1 MKKAS
6 YITLFIFIIG
16 ILGYGYQQICKKR
29 EYQVALN
36 FEYGKNIREELLKIN
51 ARNHKLFWLYLRYFH
66 QGGKDIKAGYYEI
79 HGQYSWKDV
88 LSMLEEGRGK
98 YQKITIIEGTPLF
111 QVFELLEEKGIGKAE
126 KYREQ
131 LQMISFP
138 YPTPDGNWEGYFYP
152 ETYNVPENYTEK
164 DVIQLF
170 LQEFLKHFPEE
181 EYPDKEEFYQKLILA
196 SLLEREAKL
205 EEEKPMIAS
214 VIENRLKKGMRLEID
229 STVNYLYQY
238 QKKRIYYKDLEKD
251 SPYNTYR
258 HTGLPPGPI
267 CSPTEKSMYAAY
279 HPAKTDF
286 YFFVTKGEGTH
297 HFTKTYQEHINFQK
311 KYKK

>member
-1 MKKAS
+1 M
-6 YITLFIFIIG
+6 
-16 ILGYGYQQICKKR
+16 
-29 EYQVALN
+29 
-36 FEYGKNIREELLKIN
+36 
-51 ARNHKLFWLYLRYFH
+51 
-66 QGGKDIKAGYYEI
+66 
-79 HGQYSWKDV
+79 
-88 LSMLEEGRGK
+88 
-98 YQKITIIEGTPLF
+98 
-111 QVFELLEEKGIGKAE
+111 
-126 KYREQ
+126 
-131 LQMISFP
+131 
-138 YPTPDGNWEGYFYP
+138 
-152 ETYNVPENYTEK
+152 
-164 DVIQLF
+164 
-170 LQEFLKHFPEE
+170 
-181 EYPDKEEFYQKLILA
+181 A

-286 YFFVTKGEGTH
+286 YFFVTKGEGAH